1 MDAAGLKDIDAVVE
15 QTIAIG
21 HTPGAVVAI
30 GRGNKLCFLKGYG
43 YRQFYPEQEKIT
55 LDTLFDLASVTKVAC
70 TATALAVVVDQGKVS
85 PDDPVVHYF
94 PEFGVNGKDRI
105 TIWHCMT
112 HTSGIMD
119 YYNQTRGTKE
129 ELWKLLCGLGLR
141 YPVGERFDYMDNNTL
156 MLGHIV
162 EKVSGQ
168 DLRTFTIENLYR
180 PLGML
185 DTMHNP
191 DAQRAN
197 ARRRRKLAATSGSR
211 ASSMTTARTISGAS
225 RGIAGCFRPLRTW
238 PSCRPSGWEKERWS
252 SAMARR

>member
-1 MDAAGLKDIDAVVE
+1 MNRGDDLRAGRDGDR
-15 QTIAIG
+15 T
-21 HTPGAVVAI
+21 
-30 GRGNKLCFLKGYG
+30 GRW
-43 YRQFYPEQEKIT
+43 
-55 LDTLFDLASVTKVAC
+55 VAC
-70 TATALAVVVDQGKVS
+70 TATALAVVVDRGKVS

-105 TIWHCMT
+105 TVWHCMT
-112 HTSGIMD
+112 HTSGITD

-141 YPVGERFDYMDNNTL
+141 YPVGEWFDYMDNNTL

-168 DLRTFTIENLYR
+168 GLRTFTMENLYR

-191 DAQRAN
+191 DAQR
-197 ARRRRKLAATSGSR
+197 RKRAEATETRGDVLADCQR
-211 ASSMTTARTISGAS
+211 
-225 RGIAGCFRPLRTW
+225 
-238 PSCRPSGWEKERWS
+238 
-252 SAMARR
+252 